1 LTVGSLADERLRTM
15 TSDSAPEL
23 NDHALAEEITLLG
36 ELVLAASTVTR
47 HLTSAEVD
55 HVLKVSKHPTS
66 T

>member
-1 LTVGSLADERLRTM
+1 M

-36 ELVLAASTVTR
+36 ELVLAASSVTR

-55 HVLKVSKHPTS
+55 HVLEVSKHPTS